1 MDTRPRKKEKTKQNT
16 NIEEQNTKWA
26 AFIDVGKETKFIRK
40 LFKKSNIKVAYR
52 TNYINGKLL
61 VMNNP
66 KDNKYD
72 NAGMFKLK
80 YTAFEKYYVVQTGRN
95 YKTR

>member
-1 MDTRPRKKEKTKQNT
+1 
-16 NIEEQNTKWA
+16 
-26 AFIDVGKETKFIRK
+26 
-40 LFKKSNIKVAYR
+40 
-52 TNYINGKLL
+52 
-61 VMNNP
+61 MNNP

-95 YKTR
+95 YKTRYKEHIKRYQKQWG